1 MGPQAAAS
9 FLLGAGWLS
18 ASQCKA
24 SGLALEVFPNDGFLD
39 RVMQEAENLARLP
52 LISLLQTKAL
62 MMAPHIE
69 AMKAANI
76 AENEALLGL
85 RGGPANVEAVTAFRE
100 KREPNFSD

>member
-1 MGPQAAAS
+1 
-9 FLLGAGWLS
+9 
-18 ASQCKA
+18 
-24 SGLALEVFPNDGFLD
+24 
-39 RVMQEAENLARLP
+39 
-52 LISLLQTKAL
+52 

-100 KREPNFSD
+100 KREPNFSE